1 MQTDK
6 FINRFVE
13 KSPQFR
19 QIQQIY
25 ACACVCVFHIFQVNL
40 SPRCTLVLLHINSH
54 CSLNSSAAAD
64 RNEKSLLSAE
74 TKFNGVDAGRINWTR
89 FYQAAACIEHQNNIV
104 KSVEKDT
111 DIICGRA

>member
-1 MQTDK
+1 M
-6 FINRFVE
+6 
-13 KSPQFR
+13 
-19 QIQQIY
+19 Y
-25 ACACVCVFHIFQVNL
+25 M
-40 SPRCTLVLLHINSH
+40 VLLHINSH
-54 CSLNSSAAAD
+54 CSLNSSAAG

-111 DIICGRA
+111 DIICVRVKHLF